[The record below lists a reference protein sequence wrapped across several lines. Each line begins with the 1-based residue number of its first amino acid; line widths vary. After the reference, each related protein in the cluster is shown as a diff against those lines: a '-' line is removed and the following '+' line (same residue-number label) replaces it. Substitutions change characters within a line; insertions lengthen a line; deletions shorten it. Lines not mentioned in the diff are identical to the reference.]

1 WDSLNAATNKFDVL
15 ASFQFGEL
23 VAGNFGPPKKSGPGI
38 EARGPGGAGQKWSAP
53 QWREVLAESHRAG
66 WELAHA
72 EFRHNRFDTDEAGQP
87 RASRFY
93 FRADLTNAGREER
106 ATLEGDLVVDW
117 TPKAPGAELPA
128 VKRIDASADYL
139 CARFEG
145 LVLFKGSAQGTFDE
159 PGRLVWS
166 ANPHLKYAQALTC
179 GDIDG
184 DGDLDVFLGQYK
196 VPYTRGQMPTPYYD
210 ANDGYPAYL
219 LLNDGQGNFTDATA
233 AAGLEKKRW
242 RRTYSASFA
251 DLDSDGDL
259 DLLVVSDFAGVDLYR
274 NDGRGRFTDVTREW
288 VAEPRAFGMAHA
300 LADFN

>member
-1 WDSLNAATNKFDVL
+1 MRHRLHNFLAGALLLLLFCAGAFVIARKRADSTAANSSNPAGPELAHQLRALESRENELDRTVWAKEMLAQECGRVFESLWDSLNAATNKFDVL

-53 QWREVLAESHRAG
+53 QWREFLAESHRAG

-128 VKRIDASADYL
+128 VKRIDAS
-139 CARFEG
+139 R
-145 LVLFKGSAQGTFDE
+145 LVLK
-159 PGRLVWS
+159 
-166 ANPHLKYAQALTC
+166 
-179 GDIDG
+179 
-184 DGDLDVFLGQYK
+184 
-196 VPYTRGQMPTPYYD
+196 TR
-210 ANDGYPAYL
+210 
-219 LLNDGQGNFTDATA
+219 
-233 AAGLEKKRW
+233 
-242 RRTYSASFA
+242 
-251 DLDSDGDL
+251 
-259 DLLVVSDFAGVDLYR
+259 
-274 NDGRGRFTDVTREW
+274 RG
-288 VAEPRAFGMAHA
+288 
-300 LADFN
+300 